1 MPNSTMNRINSRLH
15 LDKKNGWIAGVCAGF
30 ANFIDTDPAFVR
42 VGVIITALFLS
53 KIVIAAYRLPGCCLT
68 IGNFTRSAST
78 TKQAAVAAGCCAI
91 GLTRQLPE
99 TNRELHQPLE

>member
-1 MPNSTMNRINSRLH
+1 MANFTMNRISSRLH

-53 KIVIAAYRLPGCCLT
+53 KIVIAAYL
-68 IGNFTRSAST
+68 
-78 TKQAAVAAGCCAI
+78 VAW
-91 GLTRQLPE
+91 LLLDDRQLHKKCI
-99 TNRELHQPLE
+99 NN